1 MKKFGSRLSDELREK
16 HSLTAVRPR
25 KGDAVRIV
33 RGGFKGIEGKVTG
46 VDTKLGKLFVEGVT
60 REKIAGGK
68 TSPVPID
75 ASKVVITTLNLEDK
89 LRKQRM
95 ERGLDTVK
103 EETS

>member
-1 MKKFGSRLSDELREK
+1 MKKFGSRLSEELRDK
-16 HSLTAVRPR
+16 HSRKAVRPR

-33 RGGFKGIEGKVTG
+33 RGGFKGIEGKITG
-46 VDTKLGKLFVEGVT
+46 VDTKLGKLFIEGVT

-75 ASKVVITTLNLEDK
+75 ASKVVITSLNLDDK

-95 ERGLDTVK
+95 ERGSGIT

>member
-1 MKKFGSRLSDELREK
+1 MSDELRDK
-16 HSLTAVRPR
+16 HERKAIRPV

-33 RGGFKGIEGKVTG
+33 RGGFKGIEGKITG
-46 VDTKLGKLFVEGVT
+46 LDTKLGKLYIEGVT

-89 LRKQRM
+89 LRKQRL
-95 ERGLDTVK
+95 EK
-103 EETS
+103 SAAAEAAS